1 MEINFQASLSPDPA
15 DPTLGHPVLDEVK
28 VRDRLL
34 RAATEL
40 FAQKGYAATSVSEI
54 VGAAGVT
61 KPILYYYFK
70 HKEGLYLEIL
80 HEAYGRMDAVVE
92 QGLERTGS
100 AFERFKLLLGELLD
114 LLIEKTDVARMIYSV
129 YYGAPQGAPAFDFD
143 VHWFKYL
150 ATLQRIIEDG
160 IQAGEIQGECAEEV
174 MLTVAGLMSITM
186 EMRLSRREA
195 LELDR
200 DRMERLLRMLFIG
213 IATDK
218 VRREELLS

>member
-1 MEINFQASLSPDPA
+1 MKRDFETPPAYGFVPDQPA
-15 DPTLGHPVLDEVK
+15 VDEPK

-40 FAQKGYAATSVSEI
+40 FARKGYSATSVSEI
-54 VGAAGVT
+54 VAAAGVT

-80 HEAYGRMDAVVE
+80 HEAYGQMNVVVE
-92 QGLERTGS
+92 KGLARKGS
-100 AFERFKLLLGELLD
+100 AFERLRLLLVELLD
-114 LLIEKTDVARMIYSV
+114 LLIEKTEEARMIYAV

-143 VHWFKYL
+143 THWFKYL
-150 ATLQRIIEDG
+150 AVLQRIIEDG
-160 IQAGEIQGECAEEV
+160 IQAGEIRGGSAEEI
-174 MLTVAGLMSITM
+174 MLVVAGIMNISM
-186 EMRLSRREA
+186 EMRLSRKEA

-200 DRMERLLRMLFIG
+200 DRMERLLRILFIG

-218 VRREELLS
+218 VRQEELLS